1 MSEVGSPVWPANLWF
16 SHWLLLLEMD
26 CPDVQFVFQ
35 GILKLEKT
43 FMFKPLICG
52 DLSALQAQWH
62 PVVWCWTEPL
72 STSLF
77 AHGFL
82 ALCLTPA
89 TGYLKLQGCVCLQ
102 ATRLQS
108 CRIKSGAVCAGLGW
122 LRAQAVDVA
131 KQRWRS
137 ESWRQSCFPVSAFVQ
152 TGP

>member
-62 PVVWCWTEPL
+62 PVVWFWTEPL

-82 ALCLTPA
+82 A
-89 TGYLKLQGCVCLQ
+89 YV
-102 ATRLQS
+102 
-108 CRIKSGAVCAGLGW
+108 
-122 LRAQAVDVA
+122 
-131 KQRWRS
+131 
-137 ESWRQSCFPVSAFVQ
+137 
-152 TGP
+152 